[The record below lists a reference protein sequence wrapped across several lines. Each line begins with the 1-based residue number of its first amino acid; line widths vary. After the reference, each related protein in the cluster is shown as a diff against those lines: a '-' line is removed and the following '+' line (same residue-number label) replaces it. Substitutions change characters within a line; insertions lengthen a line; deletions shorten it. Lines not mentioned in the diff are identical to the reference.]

1 MVGTGPLSGLRVIEV
16 SSFVASPLG
25 GMTLAQLGAEVI
37 RIDPVGGAPDTR
49 RWPLAPSTRSGDG
62 NVTGGTSLYWTG
74 LNKGKRSV
82 ILDLRAPAGQD
93 ALQKL
98 ITAPGEG
105 GGILLTNQA
114 GRHFMSYAALA
125 ELRSDV
131 IVVELTGR
139 ADGSPAVDY
148 TINAELGFPLVTGPP
163 EISGAVNHVLPAWD
177 VACGLYAALAIVAAE
192 RTRRLTGAG
201 AYVTAALGD
210 VALATAGNLGMLA
223 EAELGGVRERIGN
236 HLFGSF
242 AHDFATADGRRVMVV
257 ALTPR
262 HFKDLVTLTG
272 MTEAVDAVETAL
284 KADFSTDGDRYIHR
298 DVLVGLL
305 RPWFASRP
313 HAEVAAG
320 LASTSVLWS
329 TYRTFTEAVA
339 AAVDN
344 PMMSV
349 LDQPGVGKYLAPG
362 NPLNFAGA
370 DRRAVTAPALGQDTE
385 EVLRSVAGCTQ
396 AQIADLFAAG
406 AAVGPQ
412 PGG

>member
-1 MVGTGPLSGLRVIEV
+1 MGGTGPLAGLRVIEV

-49 RWPLAPSTRSGDG
+49 RWPLAESG
-62 NVTGGTSLYWTG
+62 VSLYWTG

-82 ILDLRAPAGQD
+82 ILDTRHPAGQQ
-93 ALQKL
+93 ALQSL

-114 GRHFMSYAALA
+114 GRGFMSYATLA
-125 ELRSDV
+125 ALRSDV

-148 TINAELGFPLVTGPP
+148 TVNAELGFPLITGPP
-163 EISGAVNHVLPAWD
+163 ELAGAVNHVLPAWD
-177 VACGLYAALAIVAAE
+177 VACGLYAALAILAAE
-192 RTRRLTGAG
+192 RHRRLSGAG
-201 AYVTAALGD
+201 SYVTAALGD

-223 EAELGGVRERIGN
+223 EAELGAVRERIGN
-236 HLFGSF
+236 HLFGGF
-242 AHDFATADGRRVMVV
+242 AHDFATADGKRVMVV
-257 ALTPR
+257 ALTAR
-262 HFKDLVTLTG
+262 HFADLVALTG
-272 MTEAVDAVETAL
+272 MTEAVDAVEAAL
-284 KADFSTDGDRYIHR
+284 QADFSTDGGRYTHR
-298 DVLVGLL
+298 EVLVGLL
-305 RPWFASRP
+305 RPWFRARP

-339 AAVDN
+339 DAADN

-349 LDQPGVGKYLAPG
+349 LDQPGVGPYLAPG
-362 NPLNFAGA
+362 SPLNFAGT
-370 DRRAVTAPALGQDTE
+370 DRRPVAAPALGQHTE
-385 EVLRSVAGCTQ
+385 EVLRTVAGCTD

-412 PGG
+412 QGG

>member
-1 MVGTGPLSGLRVIEV
+1 MGGSGPLSGLRVIEV

-37 RIDPVGGAPDTR
+37 RVDPVGGAPDTR
-49 RWPLAPSTRSGDG
+49 RWPLAPS
-62 NVTGGTSLYWTG
+62 GTSLYWTG

-82 ILDLRAPAGQD
+82 VLDTRNPAGQQ
-93 ALQKL
+93 ALQRL
-98 ITAPGEG
+98 VTASGEG

-114 GRHFMSYAALA
+114 GRSFLSYETLAA
-125 ELRSDV
+125 LRSDV

-148 TINAELGFPLVTGPP
+148 TVNAELGFPLITGPP
-163 EISGAVNHVLPAWD
+163 ELAGPVNHVLPAWD
-177 VACGLYAALAIVAAE
+177 VACGLYAALAILAAE
-192 RTRRLTGAG
+192 RHRRLTGAG
-201 AYVTAALGD
+201 SYVTAALGD

-236 HLFGSF
+236 HLFGGF
-242 AHDFATADGRRVMVV
+242 AHDFATADARRVMVV
-257 ALTPR
+257 ALTTR
-262 HFKDLVTLTG
+262 HFRDLVALTG
-272 MTEAVDAVETAL
+272 TTEAVDAVEAAL
-284 KADFSTDGDRYIHR
+284 QADFSTDGGRYTHR

-305 RPWFASRP
+305 RPWFAARP

-320 LASTSVLWS
+320 LGSTSVLWS
-329 TYRTFTEAVA
+329 TYRTFAEALA
-339 AAVDN
+339 TAGDN

-349 LDQPGVGKYLAPG
+349 LDQPGVGPYLAAG
-362 NPLNFAGA
+362 SPLNFAGT
-370 DRRAVTAPALGQDTE
+370 DRRAVIAPALGEHTE
-385 EVLRSVAGCTQ
+385 DVLRDVAGCTD

-406 AAVGPQ
+406 AAAGPR

>member
-1 MVGTGPLSGLRVIEV
+1 MAVTGPLSGLRVIEV

-49 RWPLAPSTRSGDG
+49 RWPLAES
-62 NVTGGTSLYWTG
+62 GTSLYWTG
-74 LNKGKRSV
+74 LNKGKRSAS
-82 ILDLRAPAGQD
+82 LDTRNPAGQQ
-93 ALQKL
+93 ALQQL

-114 GRHFMSYAALA
+114 GRGFMSYPTLA
-125 ELRSDV
+125 GLRSDV

-148 TINAELGFPLVTGPP
+148 TVNAELGFPLVTGPP
-163 EISGAVNHVLPAWD
+163 EHSGAVNHVLPAWD
-177 VACGLYAALAIVAAE
+177 VACGIYAALAIVAAE
-192 RTRRLTGAG
+192 RHRRLTGEG
-201 AYVTAALGD
+201 THVTAALGD
-210 VALATAGNLGMLA
+210 VALATAGNLGLLA
-223 EAELGGVRERIGN
+223 EAERGGVRERIGN
-236 HLFGSF
+236 HLFGGF
-242 AHDFATADGRRVMVV
+242 AHDFATADGKRVMVV

-262 HFKDLVTLTG
+262 HFKDLVALTG
-272 MTEAVDAVETAL
+272 MTEAVDAVESAL

-305 RPWFASRP
+305 RPWFTARA

-329 TYRTFTEAVA
+329 TYRTFAEAVLDA
-339 AAVDN
+339 ADN

-349 LDQPGVGKYLAPG
+349 LDQPGVGPYLAPG
-362 NPLNFAGA
+362 NPLNFAGL
-370 DRRAVTAPALGQDTE
+370 DRRAVIAPALGQHTE
-385 EVLRSVAGCTQ
+385 EVLRNVAGCTQ
-396 AQIADLFAAG
+396 AQIAELFAAG

-412 PGG
+412 SGG